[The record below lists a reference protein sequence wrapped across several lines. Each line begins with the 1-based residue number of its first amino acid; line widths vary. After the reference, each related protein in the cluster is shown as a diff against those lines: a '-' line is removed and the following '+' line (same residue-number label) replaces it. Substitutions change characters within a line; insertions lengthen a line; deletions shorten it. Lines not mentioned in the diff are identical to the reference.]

1 MNRIAVRAVL
11 ALAAALC
18 VSGLAAAAD
27 TTTADPAS
35 GKKININ
42 QASAKEF
49 ANLPRIGT
57 KQAERIVDYRKEH
70 GQFARVEDL
79 MEVKGVGEKLFTTL
93 KPYLALSGP
102 TTLTEKVS
110 SKGSRGGSRG
120 GSTKAKSGTKTAR
133 NTVPVGTGR

>member
-1 MNRIAVRAVL
+1 MNRIAVRA
-11 ALAAALC
+11 ALAFAAVLC
-18 VSGLAAAAD
+18 VAGLAAAD
-27 TTTADPAS
+27 TTTTDAPS

-49 ANLPRIGT
+49 TNLPRIGT
-57 KQAERIVDYRKEH
+57 KQAERIVEYRKEH
-70 GQFARVEDL
+70 GAFARVEDL

-110 SKGSRGGSRG
+110 SKGSRGS
-120 GSTKAKSGTKTAR
+120 SSKAKSSGTKTAR
-133 NTVPVGTGR
+133 NTVPVGKGR

>member
-1 MNRIAVRAVL
+1 MNRIASRASI
-11 ALAAALC
+11 ALATVLC
-18 VSGLAAAAD
+18 VAGVAAAD
-27 TTTADPAS
+27 TTTTDVPS

-49 ANLPRIGT
+49 SNLPRIGT
-57 KQAERIVDYRKEH
+57 KQAERIVEYRKEH
-70 GQFARVEDL
+70 GNFTRVEDL

-110 SKGSRGGSRG
+110 SKGSRGS
-120 GSTKAKSGTKTAR
+120 STKAKSGTKSAH
-133 NTVPVGTGR
+133 NTVPVGKGR